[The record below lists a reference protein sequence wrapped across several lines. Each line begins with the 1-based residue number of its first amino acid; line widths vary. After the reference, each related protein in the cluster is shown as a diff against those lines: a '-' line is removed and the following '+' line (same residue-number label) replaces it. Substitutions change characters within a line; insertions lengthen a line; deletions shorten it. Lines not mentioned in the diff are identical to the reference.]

1 MPRLA
6 LLTYTYVENMAER
19 REPHRAGHLELIERM
34 CADGRLLIAGAT
46 GSPPSGGALA
56 FSDAEAAEEF
66 VAADPYVAAGL
77 VTSRSI
83 EPYAVVASR
92 PLPEE

>member
-1 MPRLA
+1 MPQLA
-6 LLTYTYVENMAER
+6 LLTYTYVEDMAER
-19 REPHRAGHLELIERM
+19 RQPHRARHLELIERM
-34 CADGRLLIAGAT
+34 CDEGRLLIAGAT

-56 FSDAEAAEEF
+56 FSDAGAAEEF

-77 VTSRSI
+77 VTAHAI

-92 PLPEE
+92 PLPEN